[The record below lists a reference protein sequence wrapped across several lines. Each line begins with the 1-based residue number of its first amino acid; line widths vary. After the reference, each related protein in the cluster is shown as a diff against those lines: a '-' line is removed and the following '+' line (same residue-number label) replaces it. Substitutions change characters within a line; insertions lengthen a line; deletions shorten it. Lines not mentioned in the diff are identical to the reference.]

1 MLAHT
6 EDEIVVSG
14 CVVHI
19 KQTAASIIN
28 RRGTYETAADGA
40 DLPALFPSGRK
51 LRIRHV
57 NAVCMKQP
65 VPNLLGFTE
74 FHLRQF
80 GGVGEAGSLDLD
92 QPLTDLGFMPVTA
105 EHIFH
110 ESKDVVCH
118 VELPATNLDP
128 SPWRQVCGVKSV
140 ALSLWR

>member
-14 CVVHI
+14 CLVHM
-19 KQTAASIIN
+19 KRTAASIVN
-28 RRGTYETAADGA
+28 ERGAYETAVDGA
-40 DLPALFPSGRK
+40 LLPALPLPSGRK

-65 VPNLLGFTE
+65 VANLLGFAK

-105 EHIFH
+105 EHILH
-110 ESKDVVCH
+110 KSNDVVCH
-118 VELPATNLDP
+118 VGLPATNLDP
-128 SPWRQVCGVKSV
+128 SPWR
-140 ALSLWR
+140 